1 MSFRMDVKIEKTLE
15 EGVYPAVLNK
25 VEQKETVHGES
36 LMWTFIV
43 PAEDGAEVVGFSSM
57 SPSTKAKAYTWAAAI
72 MGEIDPKTGWGPED
86 VEDMPCRI
94 VLGIVEDSNGGEKNK
109 VEKVLKTSS
118 EATKKTIDEEEEA
131 RKRNFQDIIRQRE
144 ENRPGYI
151 EGENMPDPVEY

>member
-1 MSFRMDVKIEKTLE
+1 MGFRMDVKIEKTLE

-94 VLGIVEDSNGGEKNK
+94 VLGIVEDSNGAEKNK

-118 EATKKTIDEEEEA
+118 TATKKTIDEEEKA

-144 ENRPGYI
+144 ENRPGYVA
-151 EGENMPDPVEY
+151 GEDEPLPEEN

>member
-94 VLGIVEDSNGGEKNK
+94 VLGIVEDSNGAEKNK

-118 EATKKTIDEEEEA
+118 TATKKTIDEEEA
-131 RKRNFQDIIRQRE
+131 RKRNFQDTIRQRE
-144 ENRPGYI
+144 ENRPGYV
-151 EGENMPDPVEY
+151 EGEDMPEPVEY